1 MDRELSMAA
10 RREITKK
17 YAHQYRAASKKDKS
31 VLLDSLTAT
40 TGWTRDHARRAIR
53 AALTRKGA
61 ASQQKRR
68 PRPRKYSYD
77 AVKVLQHV
85 WSVTGQPS
93 GKYLAPVMDDTLN
106 RLERFKEF
114 GKVTRRATPAVLT
127 ELRSMSAATID
138 RYLKPFK
145 DAAYP
150 AAGLSATRPAPHILR
165 AAVPLRTSLDG
176 PITDPGLVE
185 VDTVA
190 HCGHTLV
197 GEFLWTLSATLP
209 VSGYTVLTTV
219 KNKAF
224 VHIGAGMDRIV
235 DQMPVPVAEVHV
247 DNGSEFIN
255 WGLIDWAKGH
265 DIAMSRSRPYKKND
279 NAHVEQRNGD
289 WVRRHAFR
297 YRYETAT
304 ELQLL
309 NQLWPLVMARPY
321 KKNDNAHVEQRNGD
335 WVRRHAFRYRYETAT
350 ELQLLNQ
357 LWPLVMARK
366 NHLLPCVKAIGW
378 TTTSAGRKKRVYD
391 KPKTPYQRLVDSRV
405 LDPATRA
412 RLAAEHDRLNPA
424 DLARRIT
431 DIQNQLIRL
440 AERRTQTDQPAA

>member
-1 MDRELSMAA
+1 MAA

-114 GKVTRRATPAVLT
+114 GKVTRRATPAVLS

-309 NQLWPLVMARPY
+309 NQLWPLVMAR
-321 KKNDNAHVEQRNGD
+321 
-335 WVRRHAFRYRYETAT
+335 
-350 ELQLLNQ
+350 
-357 LWPLVMARK
+357 K

-391 KPKTPYQRLVDSRV
+391 KPKTPYQRLVDSGV

>member
-1 MDRELSMAA
+1 MAA

-53 AALTRKGA
+53 AALKRKGA

-309 NQLWPLVMARPY
+309 NQLWPLVMAR
-321 KKNDNAHVEQRNGD
+321 
-335 WVRRHAFRYRYETAT
+335 
-350 ELQLLNQ
+350 
-357 LWPLVMARK
+357 K

-391 KPKTPYQRLVDSRV
+391 KPKTPYQRLVDSGV
-405 LDPATRA
+405 LDPASRA

>member
-1 MDRELSMAA
+1 MAA

-309 NQLWPLVMARPY
+309 NQLWPLVMAR
-321 KKNDNAHVEQRNGD
+321 
-335 WVRRHAFRYRYETAT
+335 
-350 ELQLLNQ
+350 
-357 LWPLVMARK
+357 K

-378 TTTSAGRKKRVYD
+378 TTTSAGRRKRVYD
-391 KPKTPYQRLVDSRV
+391 KPKTPYQRLVDSGV

>member
-61 ASQQKRR
+61 ASQQKHR

-247 DNGSEFIN
+247 NNGSEFIN

-265 DIAMSRSRPYKKND
+265 DIAMSRS
-279 NAHVEQRNGD
+279 
-289 WVRRHAFR
+289 
-297 YRYETAT
+297 
-304 ELQLL
+304 
-309 NQLWPLVMARPY
+309 RPY

-391 KPKTPYQRLVDSRV
+391 KPKTPYQRLVDSGV

>member
-1 MDRELSMAA
+1 MAA

-61 ASQQKRR
+61 ASQQKCR

-309 NQLWPLVMARPY
+309 NQLWPLVMAR
-321 KKNDNAHVEQRNGD
+321 
-335 WVRRHAFRYRYETAT
+335 
-350 ELQLLNQ
+350 
-357 LWPLVMARK
+357 K

-391 KPKTPYQRLVDSRV
+391 KPKTPYQRLVDSGV

>member
-309 NQLWPLVMARPY
+309 NQLWPP
-321 KKNDNAHVEQRNGD
+321 
-335 WVRRHAFRYRYETAT
+335 
-350 ELQLLNQ
+350 
-357 LWPLVMARK
+357 VMARK

>member
-1 MDRELSMAA
+1 MAA

-185 VDTVA
+185 VDPPWCCRFVVSWQ
-190 HCGHTLV
+190 V
-197 GEFLWTLSATLP
+197 GCL
-209 VSGYTVLTTV
+209 
-219 KNKAF
+219 
-224 VHIGAGMDRIV
+224 
-235 DQMPVPVAEVHV
+235 
-247 DNGSEFIN
+247 
-255 WGLIDWAKGH
+255 
-265 DIAMSRSRPYKKND
+265 RS
-279 NAHVEQRNGD
+279 
-289 WVRRHAFR
+289 VR
-297 YRYETAT
+297 
-304 ELQLL
+304 
-309 NQLWPLVMARPY
+309 
-321 KKNDNAHVEQRNGD
+321 D
-335 WVRRHAFRYRYETAT
+335 
-350 ELQLLNQ
+350 
-357 LWPLVMARK
+357 
-366 NHLLPCVKAIGW
+366 
-378 TTTSAGRKKRVYD
+378 GR
-391 KPKTPYQRLVDSRV
+391 
-405 LDPATRA
+405 RA
-412 RLAAEHDRLNPA
+412 R
-424 DLARRIT
+424 
-431 DIQNQLIRL
+431 
-440 AERRTQTDQPAA
+440 

>member
-309 NQLWPLVMARPY
+309 NQLWPLVMAR
-321 KKNDNAHVEQRNGD
+321 
-335 WVRRHAFRYRYETAT
+335 
-350 ELQLLNQ
+350 
-357 LWPLVMARK
+357 K

>member
-1 MDRELSMAA
+1 MAA

-309 NQLWPLVMARPY
+309 NQLWPLVMAR
-321 KKNDNAHVEQRNGD
+321 
-335 WVRRHAFRYRYETAT
+335 
-350 ELQLLNQ
+350 
-357 LWPLVMARK
+357 K

-391 KPKTPYQRLVDSRV
+391 KPKTPYQRLVDSGV

-440 AERRTQTDQPAA
+440 AERRTQPDQPAA

>member
-1 MDRELSMAA
+1 MAA

-297 YRYETAT
+297 YRYETAI
-304 ELQLL
+304 
-309 NQLWPLVMARPY
+309 
-321 KKNDNAHVEQRNGD
+321 
-335 WVRRHAFRYRYETAT
+335 

-391 KPKTPYQRLVDSRV
+391 KPKTPYQRLVDSGV

>member
-309 NQLWPLVMARPY
+309 NQLWPLVMAR
-321 KKNDNAHVEQRNGD
+321 
-335 WVRRHAFRYRYETAT
+335 
-350 ELQLLNQ
+350 
-357 LWPLVMARK
+357 K

-378 TTTSAGRKKRVYD
+378 TTTSAGRRKRVYD
-391 KPKTPYQRLVDSRV
+391 KPKTPYQRLVDSGV

-440 AERRTQTDQPAA
+440 AERRTQPDQPAA

>member
-1 MDRELSMAA
+1 MAA

-309 NQLWPLVMARPY
+309 NQLWPLVMAR
-321 KKNDNAHVEQRNGD
+321 
-335 WVRRHAFRYRYETAT
+335 
-350 ELQLLNQ
+350 
-357 LWPLVMARK
+357 K

-378 TTTSAGRKKRVYD
+378 TTTSAGRRKRVYD
-391 KPKTPYQRLVDSRV
+391 KPKTPYQRLVDSGV

-440 AERRTQTDQPAA
+440 AERRTQPDQPAA

>member
-1 MDRELSMAA
+1 MAA

-309 NQLWPLVMARPY
+309 NQLWPLVMAR
-321 KKNDNAHVEQRNGD
+321 
-335 WVRRHAFRYRYETAT
+335 
-350 ELQLLNQ
+350 
-357 LWPLVMARK
+357 K

-391 KPKTPYQRLVDSRV
+391 KPKTPYQRLVDSGV

-440 AERRTQTDQPAA
+440 AECRTQTDQPAA

>member
-309 NQLWPLVMARPY
+309 NQLWPLVMAR
-321 KKNDNAHVEQRNGD
+321 
-335 WVRRHAFRYRYETAT
+335 
-350 ELQLLNQ
+350 
-357 LWPLVMARK
+357 K

-412 RLAAEHDRLNPA
+412 RLAAEHDRLTPA

>member
-1 MDRELSMAA
+1 MAA

-289 WVRRHAFR
+289 WF
-297 YRYETAT
+297 
-304 ELQLL
+304 
-309 NQLWPLVMARPY
+309 
-321 KKNDNAHVEQRNGD
+321 
-335 WVRRHAFRYRYETAT
+335 RRHAFRYRYETAT

-391 KPKTPYQRLVDSRV
+391 KPKTPYQRLVDSGV

>member
-1 MDRELSMAA
+1 MAA

-289 WVRRHAFR
+289 WI
-297 YRYETAT
+297 
-304 ELQLL
+304 
-309 NQLWPLVMARPY
+309 
-321 KKNDNAHVEQRNGD
+321 
-335 WVRRHAFRYRYETAT
+335 RRHAFRYRYETAT

-391 KPKTPYQRLVDSRV
+391 KPKTPYQRLVDSGV

>member
-1 MDRELSMAA
+1 MAA

-61 ASQQKRR
+61 AAQQKRR

-309 NQLWPLVMARPY
+309 NQLWPLVMAR
-321 KKNDNAHVEQRNGD
+321 
-335 WVRRHAFRYRYETAT
+335 
-350 ELQLLNQ
+350 
-357 LWPLVMARK
+357 K

-391 KPKTPYQRLVDSRV
+391 KPKTPYRRLVDSGV

>member
-1 MDRELSMAA
+1 MAA

-309 NQLWPLVMARPY
+309 NQLWPLVMAR
-321 KKNDNAHVEQRNGD
+321 
-335 WVRRHAFRYRYETAT
+335 
-350 ELQLLNQ
+350 
-357 LWPLVMARK
+357 K

-391 KPKTPYQRLVDSRV
+391 KPKTPYQRLVDSGV

>member
-1 MDRELSMAA
+1 MAA

-309 NQLWPLVMARPY
+309 NQLWPLVMAR
-321 KKNDNAHVEQRNGD
+321 
-335 WVRRHAFRYRYETAT
+335 
-350 ELQLLNQ
+350 
-357 LWPLVMARK
+357 K

-391 KPKTPYQRLVDSRV
+391 KPKTPYRRLVDSGV

>member
-138 RYLKPFK
+138 RYLNPFK

-309 NQLWPLVMARPY
+309 NQLWPLVMAR
-321 KKNDNAHVEQRNGD
+321 
-335 WVRRHAFRYRYETAT
+335 
-350 ELQLLNQ
+350 
-357 LWPLVMARK
+357 K

>member
-145 DAAYP
+145 DAASP

-309 NQLWPLVMARPY
+309 NQLWPP
-321 KKNDNAHVEQRNGD
+321 
-335 WVRRHAFRYRYETAT
+335 
-350 ELQLLNQ
+350 
-357 LWPLVMARK
+357 VMARK

>member
-289 WVRRHAFR
+289 QVRRHAFR

-304 ELQLL
+304 E
-309 NQLWPLVMARPY
+309 
-321 KKNDNAHVEQRNGD
+321 
-335 WVRRHAFRYRYETAT
+335 F
-350 ELQLLNQ
+350 QLLNQ

-391 KPKTPYQRLVDSRV
+391 KPKTPYQRLVDSGV

>member
-309 NQLWPLVMARPY
+309 NQLWPLVMAR
-321 KKNDNAHVEQRNGD
+321 
-335 WVRRHAFRYRYETAT
+335 
-350 ELQLLNQ
+350 
-357 LWPLVMARK
+357 K

-391 KPKTPYQRLVDSRV
+391 KPKTPYQRLVDSGV

>member
-1 MDRELSMAA
+1 MAA

-190 HCGHTLV
+190 HCGHILV

-309 NQLWPLVMARPY
+309 NQLWPLVMAR
-321 KKNDNAHVEQRNGD
+321 
-335 WVRRHAFRYRYETAT
+335 
-350 ELQLLNQ
+350 
-357 LWPLVMARK
+357 K

-391 KPKTPYQRLVDSRV
+391 KPKTPYQRLVDSGV

>member
-247 DNGSEFIN
+247 DNGVRSFIN
-255 WGLIDWAKGH
+255 WGPHRLGEGPRHRDVPARGPT
-265 DIAMSRSRPYKKND
+265 RKND

-297 YRYETAT
+297 NTAT
-304 ELQLL
+304 
-309 NQLWPLVMARPY
+309 RP
-321 KKNDNAHVEQRNGD
+321 QPS
-335 WVRRHAFRYRYETAT
+335 FS
-350 ELQLLNQ
+350 
-357 LWPLVMARK
+357 
-366 NHLLPCVKAIGW
+366 CS
-378 TTTSAGRKKRVYD
+378 TSCG
-391 KPKTPYQRLVDSRV
+391 PW
-405 LDPATRA
+405 
-412 RLAAEHDRLNPA
+412 
-424 DLARRIT
+424 
-431 DIQNQLIRL
+431 
-440 AERRTQTDQPAA
+440 

>member
-309 NQLWPLVMARPY
+309 NQLWPLVMAR
-321 KKNDNAHVEQRNGD
+321 
-335 WVRRHAFRYRYETAT
+335 
-350 ELQLLNQ
+350 
-357 LWPLVMARK
+357 K

-391 KPKTPYQRLVDSRV
+391 KPKTPYQRLVDSGV

-412 RLAAEHDRLNPA
+412 RLAAEHGRLNPA

>member
-1 MDRELSMAA
+1 MAA

-309 NQLWPLVMARPY
+309 NQLWPLVMAR
-321 KKNDNAHVEQRNGD
+321 
-335 WVRRHAFRYRYETAT
+335 
-350 ELQLLNQ
+350 
-357 LWPLVMARK
+357 K

-391 KPKTPYQRLVDSRV
+391 KPKTPYQRLVDSGV
-405 LDPATRA
+405 LDPAARA

>member
-1 MDRELSMAA
+1 MAA

-114 GKVTRRATPAVLT
+114 GKVTRRATPAVLA

-150 AAGLSATRPAPHILR
+150 AVGLSATRPAPHILR

-309 NQLWPLVMARPY
+309 NQLWPLVMAR
-321 KKNDNAHVEQRNGD
+321 
-335 WVRRHAFRYRYETAT
+335 
-350 ELQLLNQ
+350 
-357 LWPLVMARK
+357 K

-391 KPKTPYQRLVDSRV
+391 KPKTPYQRLVDSGV

>member
-1 MDRELSMAA
+1 
-10 RREITKK
+10 
-17 YAHQYRAASKKDKS
+17 
-31 VLLDSLTAT
+31 
-40 TGWTRDHARRAIR
+40 
-53 AALTRKGA
+53 
-61 ASQQKRR
+61 
-68 PRPRKYSYD
+68 
-77 AVKVLQHV
+77 
-85 WSVTGQPS
+85 
-93 GKYLAPVMDDTLN
+93 
-106 RLERFKEF
+106 
-114 GKVTRRATPAVLT
+114 
-127 ELRSMSAATID
+127 MSAATID

-309 NQLWPLVMARPY
+309 NQLWPLVMAR
-321 KKNDNAHVEQRNGD
+321 
-335 WVRRHAFRYRYETAT
+335 
-350 ELQLLNQ
+350 
-357 LWPLVMARK
+357 K

-391 KPKTPYQRLVDSRV
+391 KPKTPYRRLVDSGV

>member
-1 MDRELSMAA
+1 MAA

-150 AAGLSATRPAPHILR
+150 AAGLSATRPAPHILS

-309 NQLWPLVMARPY
+309 NQLWPLVMAR
-321 KKNDNAHVEQRNGD
+321 
-335 WVRRHAFRYRYETAT
+335 
-350 ELQLLNQ
+350 
-357 LWPLVMARK
+357 K
-366 NHLLPCVKAIGW
+366 NHLLALRQGHRLDHHLRGAQEAGLRQAQDPLPA
-378 TTTSAGRKKRVYD
+378 AGRLRC
-391 KPKTPYQRLVDSRV
+391 PGPRHTGPPGS
-405 LDPATRA
+405 RA
-412 RLAAEHDRLNPA
+412 RQAQPRRSGPA
-424 DLARRIT
+424 DHRHPEPAHPPGRTSHPDRPTRRLT
-431 DIQNQLIRL
+431 HLHPDISAEASAALIR
-440 AERRTQTDQPAA
+440 TS